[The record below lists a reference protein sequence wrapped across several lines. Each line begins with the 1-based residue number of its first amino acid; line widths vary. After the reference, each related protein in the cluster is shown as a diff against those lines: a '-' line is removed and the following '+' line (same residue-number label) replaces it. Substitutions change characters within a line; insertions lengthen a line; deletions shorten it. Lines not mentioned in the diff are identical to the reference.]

1 MKQKEP
7 VSRQDAI
14 EKVVRVIKIPLAT
27 ASRPMREEAL
37 SLVKEY
43 KITVEDLINFSYN
56 KLLGT

>member
-7 VSRQDAI
+7 ISRQDAI

-43 KITVEDLINFSYN
+43 KITVEDLIKFSHY
-56 KLLGT
+56 KIFGA